1 MCALNVFDTTDM
13 LRIRILLQLT
23 DVQFLGSC
31 YSTLMDFILITS
43 SGKILTFYIRECA
56 LCYQALYG
64 GTLINHLEP
73 VLETT

>member
-1 MCALNVFDTTDM
+1 
-13 LRIRILLQLT
+13 
-23 DVQFLGSC
+23 
-31 YSTLMDFILITS
+31 MDFILITS